1 MKTLLITGAYGQLG
15 DACVKFLKNNY
26 NITLSGVSPSDG
38 GVHLDIRSKSSIK
51 KVLSDIDPD
60 VILNLAALTDVD
72 GCELD
77 PQQAKDINFS
87 GVKNLC
93 RDFSGHFIQIS
104 TDYVFDGK
112 SGPYSEED
120 EPNPKSVYG
129 KTKLFADNWLLDNYS
144 KSTIIR
150 TNILYSYTK
159 RTKASFLKWVV
170 DSLNDNQN
178 IKVVNDQWN
187 NPTWTE
193 SLSLVISKII
203 DNQAFDLYHYGDRD
217 ILNRFDFSI
226 LISKVFNLDSSL
238 IMPISSDE
246 LNQIAPRPRKSGL
259 ITKKIESE
267 LGIIP
272 KSVETC
278 LNEIRK
284 QFIK

>member
-193 SLSLVISKII
+193 SLSSVINKII
-203 DNQAFDLYHYGDRD
+203 ENQAFDLYHYGDRD

>member
-77 PQQAKDINFS
+77 PQQAKDINVS
-87 GVKNLC
+87 SVKNLC

-193 SLSLVISKII
+193 SLSSVISKII

>member
-72 GCELD
+72 GCELE
-77 PQQAKDINFS
+77 PEQAKDINVS

-93 RDFSGHFIQIS
+93 RDFTGHFIQIS

-193 SLSLVISKII
+193 SLSSVISKII

-259 ITKKIESE
+259 ITKKFESE

>member
-15 DACVKFLKNNY
+15 DACVKYLKNNY
-26 NITLSGVSPSDG
+26 KITLSGFSPSDG

-193 SLSLVISKII
+193 SLSSVIYKII

>member
-93 RDFSGHFIQIS
+93 RDFNGHFIQIS

-159 RTKASFLKWVV
+159 RTKASFL
-170 DSLNDNQN
+170 
-178 IKVVNDQWN
+178 
-187 NPTWTE
+187 
-193 SLSLVISKII
+193 IS
-203 DNQAFDLYHYGDRD
+203 
-217 ILNRFDFSI
+217 
-226 LISKVFNLDSSL
+226 
-238 IMPISSDE
+238 
-246 LNQIAPRPRKSGL
+246 
-259 ITKKIESE
+259 
-267 LGIIP
+267 
-272 KSVETC
+272 
-278 LNEIRK
+278 
-284 QFIK
+284 

>member
-60 VILNLAALTDVD
+60 VILNLAALTGVD

-193 SLSLVISKII
+193 SLSSVISKII
-203 DNQAFDLYHYGDRD
+203 DNLAFDLYHYGDRD

>member
-15 DACVKFLKNNY
+15 DACGKFLKNNY

-93 RDFSGHFIQIS
+93 RDFSGHIIQIS

-193 SLSLVISKII
+193 SLSSVISKII

>member
-1 MKTLLITGAYGQLG
+1 MITLLITGAYGQLG

-193 SLSLVISKII
+193 SLSSVISKII

>member
-93 RDFSGHFIQIS
+93 RDFNGHFIQIS

-170 DSLNDNQN
+170 DSLSDDQN

-193 SLSLVISKII
+193 SLSSVIYKII

>member
-120 EPNPKSVYG
+120 QPNPKSVYG

-193 SLSLVISKII
+193 SLSSVIYKII

>member
-129 KTKLFADNWLLDNYS
+129 KTKLFADNWLLDNYF

-193 SLSLVISKII
+193 SLSSVISKII

>member
-150 TNILYSYTK
+150 TNVLYSYTK
-159 RTKASFLKWVV
+159 RTKASFLKWVI

-193 SLSLVISKII
+193 SLSSVISKII

>member
-38 GVHLDIRSKSSIK
+38 GVHLDIRSKSSIE

-87 GVKNLC
+87 GVKSLC

-193 SLSLVISKII
+193 SLSSVISKII

>member
-120 EPNPKSVYG
+120 EPKPKSVYG

-193 SLSLVISKII
+193 SLSSVISKII

>member
-1 MKTLLITGAYGQLG
+1 MKTILITGAYGQLG
-15 DACVKFLKNNY
+15 NACAKHLKNDFKL
-26 NITLSGVSPSDG
+26 ILSGISPANS
-38 GVHLDIRSKSSIK
+38 GVNLDITSKNSIE
-51 KVLSDIDPD
+51 KVLLETNPD

-77 PQQAKDINFS
+77 PEKAKNVNIN

-93 RDFSGHFIQIS
+93 RDFNGHFIQIS
-104 TDYVFDGK
+104 TDYVFNGE

-120 EPNPKSVYG
+120 ETNPKSVYG
-129 KTKLFADNWLLDNYS
+129 KTKLSADNWLLDNYP
-144 KSTIIR
+144 KLTIIR
-150 TNILYSYTK
+150 TNVLYSYTN

-170 DSLNDNQN
+170 ESLDSKQK

-193 SLSLVISKII
+193 SLSAVIYKII
-203 DNQAFDLYHYGDRD
+203 DNQLFDLYHYGDRD
-217 ILNRFDFSI
+217 ILNRFEFSL
-226 LISKVFNLDSSL
+226 LISKVFDLDPSL
-238 IMPISSDE
+238 IMPITSDQ

-259 ITKKIESE
+259 YTKKIESK

-272 KSVETC
+272 QSVETC

>member
-15 DACVKFLKNNY
+15 DACVKYLKNIY
-26 NITLSGVSPSDG
+26 KITLSGVSPSDG

-77 PQQAKDINFS
+77 PQKAKDINFS

-193 SLSLVISKII
+193 SLSSVIYKII

>member
-77 PQQAKDINFS
+77 PQQAKDINVS

-93 RDFSGHFIQIS
+93 RGFSGHFIQIS

-150 TNILYSYTK
+150 TNVLYSYTK

-170 DSLNDNQN
+170 ESLNDNQN

-193 SLSLVISKII
+193 SLSSVIYKII

>member
-15 DACVKFLKNNY
+15 DACVKYLKNNY
-26 NITLSGVSPSDG
+26 KITLSGFSPSDG

-193 SLSLVISKII
+193 SLSSVISKII

>member
-15 DACVKFLKNNY
+15 DACVKYLKNNY
-26 NITLSGVSPSDG
+26 KITLSGVSPSDG

-77 PQQAKDINFS
+77 PQQAKDINVS

-93 RDFSGHFIQIS
+93 RGFSGHFIQIS
-104 TDYVFDGK
+104 TDYVFDGE
-112 SGPYSEED
+112 SGPYSEEYQ
-120 EPNPKSVYG
+120 PNPKSVYG

-150 TNILYSYTK
+150 TNVLYSYTK

-193 SLSLVISKII
+193 SLSSVISKII

>member
-150 TNILYSYTK
+150 TNVLYSYTK

-193 SLSLVISKII
+193 SLSSVIYKII

>member
-38 GVHLDIRSKSSIK
+38 GVHLHIRSKSSIK

-77 PQQAKDINFS
+77 PQQAKDINVS

-93 RDFSGHFIQIS
+93 RGFSGHFIQIS
-104 TDYVFDGK
+104 TDYVFDGE
-112 SGPYSEED
+112 SGPYSEEYQ
-120 EPNPKSVYG
+120 PNPKSVYG
-129 KTKLFADNWLLDNYS
+129 KTKLSADNWLLDNYS

-170 DSLNDNQN
+170 DSLHDNQN

-193 SLSLVISKII
+193 SLSSVIYKII

>member
-60 VILNLAALTDVD
+60 VILNLAALTGVD

-120 EPNPKSVYG
+120 EPKPKSVYG

-193 SLSLVISKII
+193 SLSSVISKII

>member
-120 EPNPKSVYG
+120 QPNPKSVYG

-170 DSLNDNQN
+170 DSLNENQN

-193 SLSLVISKII
+193 SLSSVISKII

>member
-15 DACVKFLKNNY
+15 DACVKYLKNNY

-150 TNILYSYTK
+150 TNVLYSYTK

-193 SLSLVISKII
+193 SLSSVISKII

>member
-93 RDFSGHFIQIS
+93 RDFSGHFIHIS

-193 SLSLVISKII
+193 SLSSVISKII

>member
-1 MKTLLITGAYGQLG
+1 M
-15 DACVKFLKNNY
+15 
-26 NITLSGVSPSDG
+26 
-38 GVHLDIRSKSSIK
+38 
-51 KVLSDIDPD
+51 
-60 VILNLAALTDVD
+60 
-72 GCELD
+72 
-77 PQQAKDINFS
+77 
-87 GVKNLC
+87 C

-193 SLSLVISKII
+193 SLSSVIYKII

>member
-93 RDFSGHFIQIS
+93 RDFNGHFIQIS

-150 TNILYSYTK
+150 TNVLYSYTK

-193 SLSLVISKII
+193 SLSSVISKII

>member
-51 KVLSDIDPD
+51 KVLSDIAPD

-72 GCELD
+72 GCELE

-104 TDYVFDGK
+104 TDYVFDGE
-112 SGPYSEED
+112 SGPYSEEYQ
-120 EPNPKSVYG
+120 PNPKSVYG
-129 KTKLFADNWLLDNYS
+129 KTKLSADNWLLDNYS

-193 SLSLVISKII
+193 SLSSVIYKII

>member
-170 DSLNDNQN
+170 DLLNDNQN

-193 SLSLVISKII
+193 SLSSVISKII

>member
-15 DACVKFLKNNY
+15 DACVKYLKNNY

-193 SLSLVISKII
+193 SLSSVIYKII

>member
-1 MKTLLITGAYGQLG
+1 MKTILITGAYGQLG
-15 DACVKFLKNNY
+15 DACAKHLKNDFKL
-26 NITLSGVSPSDG
+26 ILSGISPVNS
-38 GVHLDIRSKSSIK
+38 GVNLDITSKNSIE
-51 KVLSDIDPD
+51 KVLLETNPD

-77 PQQAKDINFS
+77 PEKAKNVNIN

-93 RDFSGHFIQIS
+93 RDFNGHFIQIS
-104 TDYVFDGK
+104 TDYVFNGE

-120 EPNPKSVYG
+120 EANPKSVYG
-129 KTKLFADNWLLDNYS
+129 KTKLSADNWLLDNYP
-144 KSTIIR
+144 KLTIIR
-150 TNILYSYTK
+150 TNVLYSYTN

-170 DSLNDNQN
+170 ESLDSKQK

-193 SLSLVISKII
+193 SLSVVIQKVI
-203 DNQAFDLYHYGDRD
+203 DNQSFDLYHYGDID
-217 ILNRFDFSI
+217 ILNRFEFSL
-226 LISKVFNLDSSL
+226 LISKVYDLDSSL
-238 IMPISSDE
+238 IMPITSDQ

-259 ITKKIESE
+259 YTKKIESK

-272 KSVETC
+272 QSVETC

>member
-1 MKTLLITGAYGQLG
+1 MKTILITGAYGQLG
-15 DACVKFLKNNY
+15 DACAKHLKNDFKL
-26 NITLSGVSPSDG
+26 ILSGISPANS
-38 GVHLDIRSKSSIK
+38 GVNLDITSKNSIE
-51 KVLSDIDPD
+51 KVLLETNPD

-77 PQQAKDINFS
+77 PEKAKNVNIN

-93 RDFSGHFIQIS
+93 RDFNGHFIQIS
-104 TDYVFDGK
+104 TDYVFNGE

-120 EPNPKSVYG
+120 EANPKSVYG
-129 KTKLFADNWLLDNYS
+129 KTKLSADNWLLDNYP
-144 KSTIIR
+144 KLTIIR
-150 TNILYSYTK
+150 TNVLYSYTN

-170 DSLNDNQN
+170 ESLDSKQK

-193 SLSLVISKII
+193 SLSAVINKII
-203 DNQAFDLYHYGDRD
+203 DNQLFDLYNYGDRD
-217 ILNRFDFSI
+217 ILNRFEFSL
-226 LISKVFNLDSSL
+226 LISKVFDLDSSL
-238 IMPISSDE
+238 IMPITSDQ

-259 ITKKIESE
+259 YTKKIESK

-272 KSVETC
+272 QSVETC

>member
-1 MKTLLITGAYGQLG
+1 MKTILITGAYGQLG
-15 DACVKFLKNNY
+15 DACAKHLKNDFKL
-26 NITLSGVSPSDG
+26 ILSGISPANS
-38 GVHLDIRSKSSIK
+38 GVNLDITSKNSIE
-51 KVLSDIDPD
+51 KVLLETNPD

-77 PQQAKDINFS
+77 PEKAKNVNIN

-93 RDFSGHFIQIS
+93 RDFNGHFIQIS
-104 TDYVFDGK
+104 TDYVFNGE

-120 EPNPKSVYG
+120 EANPKSVYG
-129 KTKLFADNWLLDNYS
+129 KTKLSADNWLLDNYP
-144 KSTIIR
+144 KLTIIR
-150 TNILYSYTK
+150 TNVLYSYTN

-170 DSLNDNQN
+170 ESLDSKHK

-193 SLSLVISKII
+193 SLSAVIYKII
-203 DNQAFDLYHYGDRD
+203 DNQLFDLYHYGDRD
-217 ILNRFDFSI
+217 ILNRFEFSI
-226 LISKVFNLDSSL
+226 LISKVFDLDSSL
-238 IMPISSDE
+238 IMPITSDQ

-259 ITKKIESE
+259 YTKKIESK

-272 KSVETC
+272 QSVETC

>member
-120 EPNPKSVYG
+120 EPKPKSVYG

-170 DSLNDNQN
+170 DLLNDNQN

>member
-178 IKVVNDQWN
+178 IKVVNDHWN

-193 SLSLVISKII
+193 SLSSVIYKII
-203 DNQAFDLYHYGDRD
+203 DNEAFNLYHYGDRD

-284 QFIK
+284 QLIK

>member
-77 PQQAKDINFS
+77 PQQAKDINVS

-93 RDFSGHFIQIS
+93 RGFSGHFLQIS
-104 TDYVFDGK
+104 TDYVFDGE
-112 SGPYSEED
+112 SGPYSEEYQ
-120 EPNPKSVYG
+120 PNPKSVYG
-129 KTKLFADNWLLDNYS
+129 KTKLSADNWLLDNYS

-193 SLSLVISKII
+193 SLSSVISKII

>member
-193 SLSLVISKII
+193 SLSSVISKII

-259 ITKKIESE
+259 ITKKFESE